1 MISLSNKEYV
11 RQPIVAIL
19 GHVDVGKT
27 TLLDKIRGTSVALRE
42 AGGITQHIG
51 ATFFPISTI
60 ETICSQLIKSFKVKI
75 KIPGLLIIDT
85 PGHEAFVN
93 LRKRGGS
100 IADIAILV
108 VDLIKGFEAQTYECI
123 NILKDRK
130 TPFFVA
136 ANKLD
141 KCPYWVSKNTL
152 SFTES
157 FKSQS
162 YQAQEI
168 LDRYIYKTTE
178 EFFRLGFKADRFDR
192 IKDFMRT
199 VTIVPVSAKTGEG
212 IAELLMVLVGLAQ
225 QYLMNRLMVTSGPA
239 KGVVLEFRESPGLG
253 ATIDVIVYDGILK
266 KGDIIVIGGLK
277 NPIITKVRALFVP
290 KPLDEMR
297 DPEDKFRSIN
307 EVVAAA
313 GVKIVAPNLDEALVG
328 SPMYVARD
336 EGEALKYAQIIKD
349 EIISV
354 KIERQINGI
363 VLKTDALGSL
373 EALIFYLSNKSI
385 PIRIADVG
393 DVNKRDIVEAFL
405 VKQQD
410 PHLGVILAFNVKVLP
425 DAEDYAKSVGV
436 PIFLD
441 NVIYNLVEKYIKW
454 YEESKQK
461 ALQIEYEELVKPG
474 KIRIIPGYVF
484 RRSDP
489 AIVGVEVL
497 SGLIKPGY
505 KLIDKDGRN
514 VGVILQIQDRGKPL
528 SQASAGIQIAISI
541 KGDIIIG
548 RQVKEGDIL
557 YVDIPEEHVKILR
570 NKFIS
575 YLDELSIK
583 LIEELR
589 EIKRKSNPLW
599 GL

>member
-1 MISLSNKEYV
+1 LSHKEYI
-11 RQPIVAIL
+11 RQPIVAVL

-51 ATFFPISTI
+51 ATFFPTSII
-60 ETICSQLIKSFKVKI
+60 ETICGQLIRSFKAKI

-108 VDLIKGFEAQTYECI
+108 IDLIKGFEAQTYECI
-123 NILKDRK
+123 DILKDKK
-130 TPFFVA
+130 TPFLVV

-141 KCPYWVSKNTL
+141 KCPYWISKNTL
-152 SFTES
+152 SFIES
-157 FKSQS
+157 LKFQS

-168 LDRYIYKTTE
+168 LDKHIYEIVEK
-178 EFFRLGFKADRFDR
+178 FFRLGFKAERFDR
-192 IKDFMRT
+192 IKDFTRT
-199 VTIVPVSAKTGEG
+199 IAIIPASAKTGEG
-212 IAELLMVLVGLAQ
+212 IAELLMVLIGLAQ
-225 QYLMNRLMVTSGPA
+225 QYLMNRLTVTSGPA
-239 KGVVLEFRESPGLG
+239 KGVILEFRESPGLG
-253 ATIDVIVYDGILK
+253 ATIDVIIYEGILR

-297 DPEDKFRSIN
+297 DPEDKFRTID
-307 EVVAAA
+307 EVTAAA

-328 SPMYVARD
+328 SPIYVARD
-336 EGEALKYAQIIKD
+336 EVEALKYAQLIK
-349 EIISV
+349 EEVLSV
-354 KIERQINGI
+354 KIEKQINGI

-373 EALIFYLSNKSI
+373 EALIFYLSSKSI

-393 DVNKRDIVEAFL
+393 DINRRDVIEAAL
-405 VKQQD
+405 VRQQD
-410 PHLGVILAFNVKVLP
+410 PYLGVILAFNVKISP
-425 DAEDYAKSVGV
+425 DAEDYAKSANV

-441 NVIYNLVEKYIKW
+441 NVIYNLVEKYVKW
-454 YEESKQK
+454 YEENKQR
-461 ALQIEYEELVKPG
+461 ALQKEYEELIKPG
-474 KIRIIPGYVF
+474 KIKIIPGYVF

-497 SGLIKPGY
+497 GGLIKPGY
-505 KLIDKDGRN
+505 KLIDKNGRN
-514 VGVILQIQDRGKPL
+514 VGIILQIQDKGKSL
-528 SQASAGIQIAISI
+528 SQASAGLQVAVSI

-548 RQVKEGDIL
+548 RQVKEGDVL
-557 YVDIPEEHVKILR
+557 YIDVPEEHVKILR

-583 LIEELR
+583 LIEELK

-599 GL
+599 GI